1 MSAVVDA
8 VVADG
13 LVVVGRGGVVVGP
26 VSVAVPAVVD
36 AADVVVVVGPAGGGK
51 SLLLLALAGLV
62 PARVQRGHARV
73 ATPIGMVFGG
83 DALDDGDSVFDNV
96 HDVAVAA
103 GVDDAAA
110 RARTLLARVGVP
122 RDAWARLPRTL
133 SGGQRRRV
141 GVARALAVA
150 PRALLLDDPTAG
162 LDPATAGS
170 ILDVVVDE
178 ARAVG
183 AAVLLATADPDTVIP
198 HLSPRVV
205 LWLAG
210 ASTQTLSSTTLPP
223 PYAPWSQTQAR
234 P

>member
-1 MSAVVDA
+1 MSAVVC
-8 VVADG
+8 DG

-26 VSVAVPAVVD
+26 VAVDVPAVVD

-62 PARVQRGHARV
+62 PARVRAGSARV
-73 ATPIGMVFGG
+73 AAPVGMVFAS

-96 HDVAVAA
+96 CAVAVAA
-103 GVDDAAA
+103 GVDVDAAGA
-110 RARTLLARVGVP
+110 RSRGLLARVGVP
-122 RDAWARLPRTL
+122 EAAWTSSPRLL

-141 GVARALAVA
+141 GLARALAVG

-162 LDPATAGS
+162 LDPATARG

-178 ARAVG
+178 ARAAG

-198 HLSPRVV
+198 HLAPRVV
-205 LWLAG
+205 LWLDG
-210 ASTQTLSSTTLPP
+210 SSTQRLSSTTLPP
-223 PYAPWSQTQAR
+223 PYAPWAHPEAR